1 MIYNLIAIV
10 TNADLMRQIKEVART
25 QSPLLILLS
34 PLIVGVVSI
43 LTTLISNYYA
53 SRNMKNQINE
63 QKSLAEK
70 QYQQN
75 EKLQKHDFINRLL
88 LDKLSSLSAELPI
101 FFRESFVLYIA
112 DIYKYYNCK
121 KYYGISD
128 EKTIKAGKD
137 AIENNYALGNRLN
150 DSGFKVKQLLAYSN
164 DAERKEFDRLQKKI
178 TDYTVFGI
186 DKYLED
192 IAKGIH
198 GTLNPDEVKKEIN
211 EHDFKVSQQFFV
223 VSKAIDQQIVE
234 LIQDLKN

>member
-164 DAERKEFDRLQKKI
+164 DAERKEFDSLQKNYGLYSVW
-178 TDYTVFGI
+178 D
-186 DKYLED
+186 
-192 IAKGIH
+192 
-198 GTLNPDEVKKEIN
+198 
-211 EHDFKVSQQFFV
+211 
-223 VSKAIDQQIVE
+223 
-234 LIQDLKN
+234 